1 MSNQLDSGN
10 PANIGQAGT
19 TAKSSASED
28 FFRYMLLKERL
39 GGAGKEILEAKSE
52 KDQIMEGILRKIVKV
67 RESTAEWS
75 ELVSLTGSE
84 NRFVQAEKLAEIAW
98 DKKRAEMV
106 LEKYVGSGSH
116 LESIYTESQTK
127 ARSIFGSATNFA
139 LASSSSSAPV
149 AVVNDLLGI
158 SR

>member
-1 MSNQLDSGN
+1 MNSQLDSGN
-10 PANIGQAGT
+10 PANIGQAGA
-19 TAKSSASED
+19 TAKSTASED

-98 DKKRAEMV
+98 DKKRAELV
-106 LEKYVGSGSH
+106 LEKYVGSGNE
-116 LESIYTESQTK
+116 LKTIYDQSQSSAK
-127 ARSIFGSATNFA
+127 GIFGSAGNFT
-139 LASSSSSAPV
+139 LASSSTSVPV
-149 AVVNDLLGI
+149 ALVADVFGL
-158 SR
+158 R

>member
-10 PANIGQAGT
+10 PANIGTVGT

-39 GGAGKEILEAKSE
+39 GSAGKEILEAKSE
-52 KDQIMEGILRKIVKV
+52 KDQIMEGILRKIVRV
-67 RESTAEWS
+67 RESTPEWS

-84 NRFVQAEKLAEIAW
+84 NRFVMAEKLAEIAW
-98 DKKRAEMV
+98 DKKRAELV

-116 LESIYTESQTK
+116 LETIYKESQTK
-127 ARSIFGSATNFA
+127 AQSVFGSATNFT
-139 LASSSSSAPV
+139 LASSSSSVPV
-149 AVVNDLLGI
+149 ALASDFLGL
-158 SR
+158 R

>member
-1 MSNQLDSGN
+1 MSNQIDSGN

-98 DKKRAEMV
+98 DKKRAELV

-116 LESIYTESQTK
+116 LEGIYKESQTK
-127 ARSIFGSATNFA
+127 AQSIFGSAGNFA
-139 LASSSSSAPV
+139 LATSSSSAPV
-149 AVVNDLLGI
+149 AVVNDFLGLR
-158 SR
+158 S